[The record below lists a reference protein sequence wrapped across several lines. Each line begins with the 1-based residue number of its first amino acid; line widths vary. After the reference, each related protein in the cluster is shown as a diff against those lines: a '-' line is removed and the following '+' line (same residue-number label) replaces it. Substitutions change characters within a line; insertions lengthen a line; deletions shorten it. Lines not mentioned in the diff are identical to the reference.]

1 MLFMHEVHRI
11 VGKREAEFE
20 AAYRDDWMKALAQ
33 TDYARLLWYFTHA
46 HGSGMAYNVVTVT
59 AISDGAGWE
68 ELARRMQEGDLKD
81 WNVHVHGMRYDVVG
95 KLLLPV
101 YWSPMQE
108 VDLGNV
114 PTDGALHEP
123 SVYMED
129 TGWPYAPLDEYIE
142 LWDKDY
148 YQHMKELPPEQVLLD
163 IQGCFQPAFGTHIRP
178 EAMLMQKV
186 LDYDILVSLLTST
199 EEYDPNEWPGSY
211 MHRGLELR
219 DQWESKLLRT
229 AEWSPLH

>member
-1 MLFMHEVHRI
+1 MLFMHEVHRV
-11 VGKREAEFE
+11 VGKQEAEFE
-20 AAYRDDWMKALAQ
+20 AAYRDGWMKTLAG

-46 HGSGMAYNVVTVT
+46 HGSGMSYNVVTVT
-59 AISDGAGWE
+59 AISDAAAWE
-68 ELARRMQEGDLKD
+68 ELVRRMLEGDLRE
-81 WNVHVHGMRYDVVG
+81 WCGHVHGMRYEATG
-95 KLLLPV
+95 KLLQPV

-108 VDLGNV
+108 IDLARV
-114 PTDGALHEP
+114 PTDGAPHEP

-148 YQHMKELPPEQVLLD
+148 YQHMRKLPPEQLLLD
-163 IQGCFQPAFGTHIRP
+163 IQGCFQPAFGTHVRP
-178 EAMLMQKV
+178 EAMLVQKV
-186 LDYDILVSLLTST
+186 LDYGILTGLLTST
-199 EEYDPNEWPGSY
+199 EKYDPSEWPGSY

-229 AEWSPLH
+229 AEWSPFH